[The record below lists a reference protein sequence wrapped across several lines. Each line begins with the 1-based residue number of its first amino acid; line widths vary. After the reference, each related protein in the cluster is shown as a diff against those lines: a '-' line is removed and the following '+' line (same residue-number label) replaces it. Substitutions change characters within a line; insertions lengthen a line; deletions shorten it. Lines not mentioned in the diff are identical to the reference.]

1 MVSVLL
7 ISHGILADGMKETAK
22 VFFGPEIAGFD
33 SLCLETTET
42 AESYR
47 EKLIAKVDEMDQGE
61 GVVIVCD
68 LLGGT
73 PCNQCVF
80 LDQTKVKVITG
91 MSLPMVMELLAMR
104 DPEMNLDDFVENIK
118 GSIVNFSRML
128 EEKKAKKR
136 ERRKASAE

>member
-1 MVSVLL
+1 MVGVLL
-7 ISHGILADGMKETAK
+7 ISHGVLADGMKETAK
-22 VFFGPEIAGFD
+22 VFFGPEIEAFD
-33 SLCLETTET
+33 SLCLESSET

-47 EKLIAKVDEMDQGE
+47 EKLIAKVDELDQGE
-61 GVVIVCD
+61 GVIIVCD

-80 LDQTKVKVITG
+80 LDQSKVKIITG

-104 DPEMNLDDFVENIK
+104 SPDFELDVFTESIK
-118 GSIVNFSRML
+118 GSIVNFTKML

-136 ERRKASAE
+136 ERKRAE